1 MDPVPVIIDTDIGTD
16 IDDTWALAM
25 ALGCPELDVKMVVT
39 CTGDTRYRAKIVCR
53 FLESVGRTDIAVG
66 IGVPFEPAMQTQ
78 EQWVSDYDLDRYPGT
93 LHKDGV
99 AAMAAAIMS
108 CDAASRLALVCIG
121 PLPNISR
128 LLEIA
133 PDVAGRCRFIGMH
146 GAIRR
151 GYFGTDEIHA
161 EFNVKRHLAESHRV
175 FGSDLPMTITPL
187 DTCGVIQLRGE
198 RYQSLCGSESASM
211 KAVLENYEVWLR
223 SINKSVETA
232 RIKSSRLF
240 DTVAIYL
247 AFDESLLEIEDLPI
261 RVNEDGVTVID
272 DTGKSIRVATEWH
285 DLEGFYD
292 LLVGRLLA
300 AP

>member
-1 MDPVPVIIDTDIGTD
+1 MAPVPVIIDTDIGSD

-25 ALGCPELDVKMVVT
+25 ALGCPEIDVKMVVS

-78 EQWVSDYDLDRYPGT
+78 EAWVSDYDLADYPGT
-93 LHKDGV
+93 LHEDGIG
-99 AAMAAAIMS
+99 AMADMIM
-108 CDAASRLALVCIG
+108 ASDQQVALVCIG

-128 LLEIA
+128 LLALA
-133 PDVAGRCRFIGMH
+133 PGITERCRFIGMH
-146 GAIRR
+146 GAVRR

-161 EFNVKRHLAESHRV
+161 EFNVKRNLEDARIV
-175 FGSDLPMTITPL
+175 FNSGLSMTITPL

-198 RYQSLCGSESASM
+198 RYQRLLNADSA
-211 KAVLENYEVWLR
+211 ALQALIENYEVWLR
-223 SINKSVETA
+223 AINKPVETA
-232 RIKSSRLF
+232 RVKSSTLF

-247 AFDESLLEIEDLPI
+247 AFSEALLEVEELALCVTD
-261 RVNEDGVTVID
+261 DGVTVID
-272 DTGKSIRVATEWH
+272 DSGKLIRVATEWQNL
-285 DLEGFYD
+285 DGFYD
-292 LLVGRLLA
+292 LLVERLLA